1 MNTKVTAASTAHAC
15 TCGCGL
21 PITTKALFKP
31 GHDAK
36 MVSNLVAVVVADSLT
51 KVGIAKLAK
60 TLPSDALRAKFE
72 RAAARAT
79 APKPE
84 AKTKADTG
92 EVAA

>member
-1 MNTKVTAASTAHAC
+1 MNTKATAAPGPTC

-36 MVSNLVAVVVADSLT
+36 LVSQLVAVVVADSLT
-51 KVGIAKLAK
+51 KAGIDKLAK
-60 TLPSDALRAKFE
+60 TLPSEPLRRKFYN
-72 RAAARAT
+72 AAARAT
-79 APKPE
+79 APKP
-84 AKTKADTG
+84 AKAADTA